1 MDEFEEVF
9 DKDGEFQR
17 VVAVPQADLDV
28 PNDTDPDLVPV
39 DELRFHMIEAP
50 PGFFGRH
57 VEMHS
62 VKDQQIDNR
71 VRIVI
76 CSDSG
81 CAELFGRVEDC

>member
-17 VVAVPQADLDV
+17 VVAVSQADLDV
-28 PNDTDPDLVPV
+28 PNHTDPDLVPV
-39 DELRFHMIEAP
+39 DELRFQMIEAP
-50 PGFFGRH
+50 PGFFRRH
-57 VEMHS
+57 VEMHP
-62 VKDQQIDNR
+62 VEDQQIDNR

-81 CAELFGRVEDC
+81 